1 MDKAHKHVT
10 LLFVWV
16 LACMVVNWL
25 FHVGR
30 LCFASEWWSK
40 RVPPSLN
47 PLLTSTDFSQFD
59 RKGNNNHRYYLI
71 CDLLSQTVI
80 TRVVR
85 HYKTMVFT
93 TDRDVQADERCLTL
107 TDQHVWMGGVL
118 APWFSIYVGFT
129 DSCHLQVSIRLWLIP
144 KVQTDSAVTRLDQ

>member
-1 MDKAHKHVT
+1 MLPCFLCGCWLVWWLIDCSMWEGFV
-10 LLFVWV
+10 LL
-16 LACMVVNWL
+16 LND
-25 FHVGR
+25 GQ
-30 LCFASEWWSK
+30 SEF
-40 RVPPSLN
+40 PPSLN

-107 TDQHVWMGGVL
+107 TDQHVWMGGIL